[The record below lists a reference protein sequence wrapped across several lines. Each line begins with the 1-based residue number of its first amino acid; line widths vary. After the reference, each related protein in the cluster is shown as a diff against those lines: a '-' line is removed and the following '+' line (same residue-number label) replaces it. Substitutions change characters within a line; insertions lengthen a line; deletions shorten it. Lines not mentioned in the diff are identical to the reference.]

1 MLTTLTRLKGV
12 MQLPPEDTSMDET
25 LLLLAAA
32 ASQAIENHCKRS
44 FRKKVYT
51 ETLSGHDSLYLNL
64 RNYPIHHIEE
74 VRAETVLADYKEIGD
89 GRLYRANG
97 WPIGEHNITV
107 TYSGGY
113 VLPSEATEAEPR
125 TLPESIEL
133 ACLLYMQM
141 IGRNPGVKS
150 ERVGDISVTY
160 GDDSQ
165 ALPAPVAALLTPYV
179 GRWV

>member
-1 MLTTLTRLKGV
+1 MLTSLDRAKRV
-12 MQLPPEDTSMDET
+12 MQIPTEDTSMDET
-25 LLLLAAA
+25 LSLLIAS

-44 FRKKVYT
+44 FRKQLYT
-51 ETLSGHDSLYLNL
+51 ERMSGHPSPYLNL

-74 VRAETVLADYKEIGD
+74 VRADQILGDYEEIGD
-89 GRLYRANG
+89 GRVYRDRG
-97 WPIGEHNITV
+97 WPIGEHNISV
-107 TYSGGY
+107 TYLGGY
-113 VLPSEATEAEPR
+113 VLPSEATKEEPR

-133 ACLLYMQM
+133 ACLLYIQM
-141 IGRNPGVKS
+141 IGRNPGAKS

-160 GDDSQ
+160 SDDSE